1 MSLWRCEKTNSRCFL
16 SNDLSIVVFP
26 TICFRHCQLC
36 HPGLLRN
43 YNVKIASMVC
53 NSKFNFYNS
62 RKLNYTLPTS
72 CEDSWVC
79 SNLDPGLRSRS
90 TVGIAHQALML
101 GIWSYFT
108 SCTTLYFLLFLFHF
122 TLDSPR
128 SSVPHNVRLSTQTRI
143 TRKLYFKIIK
153 KDKIF
158 MNILLMCNC
167 CFPWRTLLFRGEEHL
182 SCKIKF
188 KCILL

>member
-90 TVGIAHQALML
+90 TVDIAHQALML

-108 SCTTLYFLLFLFHF
+108 SLHALHFIFCYFYFTSLWIRRDLPYPI
-122 TLDSPR
+122 TLD
-128 SSVPHNVRLSTQTRI
+128 
-143 TRKLYFKIIK
+143 
-153 KDKIF
+153 
-158 MNILLMCNC
+158 
-167 CFPWRTLLFRGEEHL
+167 
-182 SCKIKF
+182 
-188 KCILL
+188 